1 MRVPN
6 IKITEKESNNGLLH
20 YDKLYFHLGVG
31 DTLIVALGQRPADLY
46 EFEATMVY
54 RS

>member
-1 MRVPN
+1 MSPSYEGSKYKDSREG
-6 IKITEKESNNGLLH
+6 KH

-31 DTLIVALGQRPADLY
+31 DTLIAALGQRPADLY